1 MARLSSPQFP
11 EMCEEASVGNNST
24 NMTQGVMVNC
34 DLLAEVFSN
43 ISKTWIIKEE
53 QPDQTFTGID
63 EFGNL
68 TTTLAPKNV
77 SDLEEET
84 EVEGGGTSSHKINTT
99 KLVVLTITIFF
110 TVVGNFGVVLAIL
123 LRR

>member
-11 EMCEEASVGNNST
+11 EMCEEASFGNNTT
-24 NMTQGVMVNC
+24 NLTQGVNC
-34 DLLAEVFSN
+34 DLLAEVFS
-43 ISKTWIIKEE
+43 KMIIKEE
-53 QPDQTFTGID
+53 QPDLTFTDID

-68 TTTLAPKNV
+68 TTTLAPKNM
-77 SDLEEET
+77 SDFEET
-84 EVEGGGTSSHKINTT
+84 EVVSVGLDEGTSSHKINTT
-99 KLVVLTITIFF
+99 KLVVLTIIIFF

>member
-24 NMTQGVMVNC
+24 NLTQGVNC
-34 DLLAEVFSN
+34 DLLAEVFS
-43 ISKTWIIKEE
+43 KMIIKEE
-53 QPDQTFTGID
+53 QPDLTFTDID

-68 TTTLAPKNV
+68 TTTLAPKNM
-77 SDLEEET
+77 SDFEET
-84 EVEGGGTSSHKINTT
+84 EVVSVGLDEGTSSHKINTT
-99 KLVVLTITIFF
+99 KLVVLTIIIFF